1 MQGEAGDGCGGDG
14 TGEDVDRFAEGG
26 GAGGE
31 SAGAF
36 AAERAGIETALAG
49 EDEIGGGEAG
59 IEIEPSGDEVEAGDE
74 LRGGGRHEAE
84 RDAAGRT
91 GAGDVHESVG
101 LRAVGAEQEGEAGG
115 FVVEAAEV
123 GRAEALLRAVNR
135 GGTVGA
141 EEGIGDVA
149 GDP

>member
-1 MQGEAGDGCGGDG
+1 MRLVAAARRAAGRSAGRRDRVQGEAGDGCGGDG

-31 SAGAF
+31 GAGAF

-49 EDEIGGGEAG
+49 EHEVGGGEAG

-91 GAGDVHESVG
+91 GAGDVHERVG
-101 LRAVGAEQEGEAGG
+101 FRAVGAKQEGEAGG

-123 GRAEALLRAVNR
+123 GGAKALC
-135 GGTVGA
+135 G
-141 EEGIGDVA
+141 
-149 GDP
+149 P